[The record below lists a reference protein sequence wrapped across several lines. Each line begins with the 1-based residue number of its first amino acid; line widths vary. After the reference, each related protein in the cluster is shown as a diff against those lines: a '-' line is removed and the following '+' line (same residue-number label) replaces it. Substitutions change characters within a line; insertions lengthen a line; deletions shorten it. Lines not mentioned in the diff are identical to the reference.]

1 MFHAH
6 FVYGSASWFP
16 RGANH
21 SNKMDGGIV
30 AFAGGGSNYRSDA
43 SRVVERNFYVG
54 IYFIFDRNK
63 RIEEIAIPEGKIRDN
78 DFY

>member
-1 MFHAH
+1 MNEMVAGPLDFNSW
-6 FVYGSASWFP
+6 YGNESAS
-16 RGANH
+16 
-21 SNKMDGGIV
+21 DG
-30 AFAGGGSNYRSDA
+30 

-63 RIEEIAIPEGKIRDN
+63 RIEEITIPEGKIRDN